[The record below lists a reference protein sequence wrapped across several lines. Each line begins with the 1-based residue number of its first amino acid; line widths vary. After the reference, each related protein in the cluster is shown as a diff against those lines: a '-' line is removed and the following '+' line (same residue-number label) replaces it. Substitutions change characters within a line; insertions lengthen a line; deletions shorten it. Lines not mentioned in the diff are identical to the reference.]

1 MVERLK
7 DKNNNDVNGERFV
20 KMNRLLKFVKENDS
34 ILEECVDCDGIAM
47 GLLMAL
53 FDKAS
58 PTQHGRKLAYIHI
71 TGK

>member
-1 MVERLK
+1 MNDQK
-7 DKNNNDVNGERFV
+7 NNDVNGERFV

-34 ILEECVDCDGIAM
+34 ILEECGDCDGIAM

-58 PTQHGRKLAYIHI
+58 RHTQYGRKLAYILI